1 MSKLGIT
8 KTVLVTEYAQALG
21 GVDAK
26 MQVRKGTPLYDFF
39 DRTARHIVA
48 IDEEKCLLK
57 ALLREAEPFL
67 LDIVKQGGFH
77 ASEAGDIR
85 SRICAA
91 LEGEAA
97 PVPSIEDRILRLEAL
112 EGVAPAPD
120 SWGIT
125 AERIRFIRDK
135 RGASLEGAR
144 RLLVANFGRPLPE
157 EQE

>member
-8 KTVLVTEYAQALG
+8 KTILATEYAQAMG

-48 IDEEKCLLK
+48 LDEEKCRLK
-57 ALLREAEPFL
+57 CLLREAEPFL
-67 LDIVKQGGFH
+67 LDIIKQAGFH
-77 ASEAGDIR
+77 AAEAQDVH

-91 LEGEAA
+91 LVGEAA
-97 PVPSIEDRILRLEAL
+97 PVPSVDERICRLEAL

-125 AERIRFIRDK
+125 AERIQCVRNK

-144 RLLVANFGRPLPE
+144 RLLIKNFGKPLPE
-157 EQE
+157 ELE